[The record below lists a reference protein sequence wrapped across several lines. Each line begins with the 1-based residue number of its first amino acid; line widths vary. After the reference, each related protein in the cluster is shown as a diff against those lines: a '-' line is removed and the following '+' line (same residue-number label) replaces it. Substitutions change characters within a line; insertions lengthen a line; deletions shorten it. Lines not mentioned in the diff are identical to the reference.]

1 MKNFTMQVLFVEGF
15 PSNYYFFDVNS
26 FFCRYCID
34 WNTIF
39 LTEYLVCGML
49 FFWSCEFIALFYFFV
64 TEPTNHSLGLITAM
78 EMIANWSS
86 SLSSS
91 NKSVLLMYVTCG
103 KLNKHSQIHTI
114 LQHMAVMLDII
125 PTKVLLSA
133 FGLGIS
139 RGWYLIFL
147 LFYFTVTVCFDM
159 KLHKWIFLEL
169 MLYSLDLRMNVI
181 VYWD

>member
-1 MKNFTMQVLFVEGF
+1 MRMNNSTVQVASSLTRC
-15 PSNYYFFDVNS
+15 SYFFLSLLLLYFGENAVFPIQCHIYGLQDFKSVKL
-26 FFCRYCID
+26 I
-34 WNTIF
+34 I
-39 LTEYLVCGML
+39 L
-49 FFWSCEFIALFYFFV
+49 FF

-91 NKSVLLMYVTCG
+91 NKSVLLVYVTCG
-103 KLNKHSQIHTI
+103 KLNKHTQIHTV

-139 RGWYLIFL
+139 RGWYEIFL
-147 LFYFTVTVCFDM
+147 
-159 KLHKWIFLEL
+159 
-169 MLYSLDLRMNVI
+169 
-181 VYWD
+181 